1 MPLNVKA
8 TIESIFSGP
17 ISSAKAS
24 GKSKKSAAKASGK
37 RKTRDEMLRLW
48 QERLQD
54 NRDAYRFE
62 LDRFDRRARY
72 YEGENLIEPLT
83 AYDTKPNGEYYATS
97 HVRNIVAEMI
107 EAQISSVIPHP
118 KVTAKRQED
127 EERAR
132 LIERMLESEIDRLG
146 VERLCDLMER
156 LVPINGGAY
165 WMAEWDSSGKG
176 RGGGGDV
183 VLSVVHPSQVIPQ
196 DGVTGDVEDMDYF
209 IVGYPQTKTYVKARF
224 GVDVENESE
233 SAPEIR
239 TLDDDDRR
247 PADDLVTLYYGY
259 YRNDEGGVG
268 RYAWVNDTSLED
280 LDDLWARQ
288 LERCAECGRLKPLFD
303 VDTAPELVLGKA
315 QEEADRQA
323 RREMWE
329 ASGLPVLDER
339 SEVVE
344 PEDDREGAEDSGDV
358 ESGSAGFTSIINT
371 GRRPGVAREG
381 DDVCPYCGSRHFERA
396 RVDYEELPT
405 EITTP
410 LGQQIGGMTS
420 ATDAKGLF
428 YDRPTRIPLY
438 RVDKYPLV
446 IHKNISVYGR
456 LMGASDVDAIAD
468 HQNTTNRL
476 HQKIIDRSIQSGS
489 IITAPVDARIRVD
502 SKDGKVI
509 RLKNP
514 AEKEEFGVYNLDS
527 DVSQQRAYLAEVYEE
542 ARQRIGITDSYQGR
556 RDTTAQSGVA
566 KQFAAAQSAGRL
578 ESKRRM
584 KEAVFADLYER
595 IFKLKLAYAD
605 TGVSVLGYD
614 AQGAPEYLEFSR
626 YDFLRQNPLT
636 LEWEW
641 NDDFTFSIDP
651 SGELAGNRQ
660 SMWQETIAL
669 YQAGAFGNLSALE
682 SLVVLWSKLERA
694 SYPDAASTKDY
705 FQRALE
711 AQQQAQQ
718 QAQLQAQQQA
728 QLQQQQQAAPPAA
741 DVSLNPAP
749 PDSPVLSI
757 RAYGPESPERATL
770 NVPAGTGNA
779 ASAATATGAL
789 PPELTS
795 AIEARAREDAW
806 RDVRSRAGV

>member
-1 MPLNVKA
+1 LAVLRAAGDGNEIYAKGGGLMPLDIKA
-8 TIESIFSGP
+8 TIKSIFSGP

-24 GKSKKSAAKASGK
+24 GKKSAAKASGK
-37 RKTRDEMLRLW
+37 RKTRDEKLRLW

-54 NRDAYRFE
+54 NRNAYQLE

-118 KVTAKRQED
+118 KVAAKRQED
-127 EERAR
+127 E
-132 LIERMLESEIDRLG
+132 
-146 VERLCDLMER
+146 
-156 LVPINGGAY
+156 
-165 WMAEWDSSGKG
+165 
-176 RGGGGDV
+176 
-183 VLSVVHPSQVIPQ
+183 
-196 DGVTGDVEDMDYF
+196 
-209 IVGYPQTKTYVKARF
+209 
-224 GVDVENESE
+224 
-233 SAPEIR
+233 
-239 TLDDDDRR
+239 
-247 PADDLVTLYYGY
+247 
-259 YRNDEGGVG
+259 
-268 RYAWVNDTSLED
+268 
-280 LDDLWARQ
+280 
-288 LERCAECGRLKPLFD
+288 
-303 VDTAPELVLGKA
+303 
-315 QEEADRQA
+315 
-323 RREMWE
+323 
-329 ASGLPVLDER
+329 
-339 SEVVE
+339 
-344 PEDDREGAEDSGDV
+344 
-358 ESGSAGFTSIINT
+358 
-371 GRRPGVAREG
+371 
-381 DDVCPYCGSRHFERA
+381 ERA

-420 ATDAKGLF
+420 ETDAKGLF
-428 YDRPTRIPLY
+428 YDHPTRIPLY
-438 RVDKYPLV
+438 KVDKYPLV

-456 LMGASDVDAIAD
+456 LMGASDVDAISD

-476 HQKIIDRSIQSGS
+476 HQKIIDRSVQSGS
-489 IITAPVDARIRVD
+489 IITVPADARIRID

-509 RLKNP
+509 RLSNP
-514 AEKEEFGVYNLDS
+514 AEREEFGVYNLDS

-636 LEWEW
+636 LKWEW

-669 YQAGAFGNLSALE
+669 YQAGAFGNPSALE

-694 SYPDAASTKDY
+694 SYPDAASTMDY
-705 FQRALE
+705 FQRALG
-711 AQQQAQQ
+711 AQQQAPQ
-718 QAQLQAQQQA
+718 QAQLQAQQQMQQQA
-728 QLQQQQQAAPPAA
+728 QLQQQQGQA
-741 DVSLNPAP
+741 
-749 PDSPVLSI
+749 
-757 RAYGPESPERATL
+757 
-770 NVPAGTGNA
+770 VPGGNGTPGI
-779 ASAATATGAL
+779 GAL

-795 AIEARAREDAW
+795 AIEAKAREAAW
-806 RDVRSRAGV
+806 RDAQAGSASAGGANAPLNQT

>member
-1 MPLNVKA
+1 MPLDIKA

-17 ISSAKAS
+17 ISGGKVS
-24 GKSKKSAAKASGK
+24 GKNKKNAAKASGK
-37 RKTRDEMLRLW
+37 RKPRDETLRLW

-54 NRDAYRFE
+54 NRDAYQLE
-62 LDRFDRRARY
+62 LDRFDRRAQY

-97 HVRNIVAEMI
+97 HVRNIIAEMI
-107 EAQISSVIPHP
+107 EAQISSAIPHP

-165 WMAEWDSSGKG
+165 WMAEWDSSGNG

-224 GVDVENESE
+224 GVDVENETE

-239 TLDDDDRR
+239 TLDDEDRR
-247 PADDLVTLYYGY
+247 PADDIVTLYYGY

-268 RYAWVNDTSLED
+268 RYAWVNDTPLEN
-280 LDDLWARQ
+280 LDDLWGRQ
-288 LERCAECGRLKPLFD
+288 LERCAECGRLRPLFD

-329 ASGLPVLDER
+329 ASGLPVLDEH
-339 SEVVE
+339 SEIVE
-344 PEDDREGAEDSGDV
+344 PEPDV
-358 ESGSAGFTSIINT
+358 ALS
-371 GRRPGVAREG
+371 G

-456 LMGASDVDAIAD
+456 LMGASDVDAISD

-489 IITAPVDARIRVD
+489 IITVPADARIRVD

-669 YQAGAFGNLSALE
+669 YQAGAFGNPSALE

-718 QAQLQAQQQA
+718 QAQLQAQ
-728 QLQQQQQAAPPAA
+728 LQQQQQQQSG
-741 DVSLNPAP
+741 D
-749 PDSPVLSI
+749 
-757 RAYGPESPERATL
+757 
-770 NVPAGTGNA
+770 TGNA
-779 ASAATATGAL
+779 GKNPPDAVSTL
-789 PPELTS
+789 PAYYTLCYIMKIS
-795 AIEARAREDAW
+795 
-806 RDVRSRAGV
+806 